1 MGMTGA
7 FSGAGVAGRA
17 VALVSTPFTDPLV
30 EASGF
35 SLLTSAI
42 LRFLEDL
49 VDFLL
54 LSRDKDLDLDLYRDL
69 DRDLDVDLDMD
80 RDLLLE

>member
-1 MGMTGA
+1 MGMTRA

-17 VALVSTPFTDPLV
+17 LALVSTPFIAPEA

-42 LRFLEDL
+42 LGFLEDL
-49 VDFLL
+49 VAFLP
-54 LSRDKDLDLDLYRDL
+54 LSSDKDLDQ
-69 DRDLDVDLDMD
+69 
-80 RDLLLE
+80 